1 LKAEIGLSWIA
12 SSKIARKAGHAQTAY
27 SATLQAKEAE
37 APFAFVQQA
46 KLLKGNGEPLK
57 ALTDLEN
64 GLKPLLAEC
73 GITVLA
79 GSVELPIDVDGTDDK
94 TKQRSLSK
102 VRFEFVIA
110 GPLLTH
116 VVSRHFFPQA
126 LSLAAKWAHEADRF
140 SANEVVARYKRAI
153 QLAPECV
160 AGCPWFVASFVFRP

>member
-1 LKAEIGLSWIA
+1 MHLKAEIGLSWIA
-12 SSKIARKAGHAQTAY
+12 SSKIARKAGHEQTAY

-73 GITVLA
+73 GISNLA
-79 GSVELPIDVDGTDDK
+79 AINPVGSSELPIDVDGTQDK

-102 VRFEFVIA
+102 VGPDFV
-110 GPLLTH
+110 
-116 VVSRHFFPQA
+116 
-126 LSLAAKWAHEADRF
+126 LAARF
-140 SANEVVARYKRAI
+140 
-153 QLAPECV
+153 
-160 AGCPWFVASFVFRP
+160 